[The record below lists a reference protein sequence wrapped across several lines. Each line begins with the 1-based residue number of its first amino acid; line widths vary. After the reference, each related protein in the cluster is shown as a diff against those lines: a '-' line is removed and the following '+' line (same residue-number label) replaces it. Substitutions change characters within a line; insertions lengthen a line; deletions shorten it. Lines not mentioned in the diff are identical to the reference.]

1 MSVVEDKLKMLPTDP
16 GVYIMKDDGG
26 HVIYVGK
33 AKNLKNRVRQY
44 FFNTVKTEKVMA
56 MVSHI
61 KDFDYII
68 VNSEIDALSLENNL
82 IKKYKPKYNILLK
95 DDKTYPYIKVN
106 LKEKFP
112 YFYITRKIKKDG
124 GKYFGPFMGGIN
136 AQEVLELVNLT
147 YKLRPCSVKIT
158 EKPKRECLNYHIGK
172 CLSPCSG
179 RVSEEDYMKSVNAA
193 LDFLSGGDDSRPEEI
208 LKEAMLRHAENEEF
222 EAALACRERLKS
234 LEKLKVKRITAL
246 NRFID
251 ADVISMADNG
261 LSTVFSML
269 NIRKGRMLGAKNLS
283 EENVYFDKSEGLADF
298 ITGYYKNAAEIPS
311 EIIVFTEPADIEL
324 LETYLTGLAD
334 KKISV
339 TVPVKGVR
347 KQLVDMAGVNA
358 EDYLKK
364 SVERI
369 RHKTDMTINAC
380 QKLQRVLNLSKYPK
394 RMECYDISHI
404 SGVDKVGSMVVFTDG
419 EKDAAEYRRFKI
431 KTVEGNNDFES
442 LKEVL
447 KRRLSKLG
455 TDEEEKFPKPDL
467 IIIDGGKG
475 QLSSVKQIFDELNVK
490 DIDLVSLAKQEEEVF
505 TLHSDRSVLIDKS
518 DYALRLLQRIRD
530 EAHRFAI
537 TFNRSLR
544 GKRSLVSVLDGIDG
558 VGKVK
563 KKALLEKFKD
573 LSGIMNAK
581 KEDLMTVGGIGEALA
596 DEIIAELKKENITL

>member
-44 FFNTVKTEKVMA
+44 FFNTFKTEKVMA

-581 KEDLMTVGGIGEALA
+581 KEDLMTVDGIGEALA

>member
-136 AQEVLELVNLT
+136 AQEVLELVNLI

-311 EIIVFTEPADIEL
+311 EIIVFTEPADTEL

-455 TDEEEKFPKPDL
+455 TDEEEKFSKPDL

-581 KEDLMTVGGIGEALA
+581 KEDLMTVDGIGEALA